1 MDFGTIGMKEK
12 RDLYFALINKG
23 PVKVVLRGWGGN
35 ITGRQSFS
43 KERERERERL
53 FKHNEGYQFS
63 NKTSLKLIISRQLK
77 LYEC

>member
-35 ITGRQSFS
+35 ITGKHSS
-43 KERERERERL
+43 REAGL
-53 FKHNEGYQFS
+53 QTGVLNIIKVIVFS

-77 LYEC
+77 L

>member
-35 ITGRQSFS
+35 ITGKHSS
-43 KERERERERL
+43 GEARL
-53 FKHNEGYQFS
+53 QTGVLNIIKVVVFS

-77 LYEC
+77 L

>member
-35 ITGRQSFS
+35 ITGEAKPLNLIKVYIF
-43 KERERERERL
+43 
-53 FKHNEGYQFS
+53 G
-63 NKTSLKLIISRQLK
+63 NKTSLKLLMRRQLK
-77 LYEC
+77 LEEF

>member
-43 KERERERERL
+43 KERERERETI
-53 FKHNEGYQFS
+53 Q
-63 NKTSLKLIISRQLK
+63 T
-77 LYEC
+77 